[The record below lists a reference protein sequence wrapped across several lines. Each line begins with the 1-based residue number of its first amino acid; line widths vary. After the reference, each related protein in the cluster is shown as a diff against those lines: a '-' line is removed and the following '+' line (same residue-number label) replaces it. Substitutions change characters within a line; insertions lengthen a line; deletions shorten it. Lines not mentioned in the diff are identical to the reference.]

1 MKNINEM
8 LKLKY
13 KVFSN
18 SKNNSKQNK
27 YSFEN
32 TCFIYKKR

>member
-18 SKNNSKQNK
+18 SKNDSNQNK
-27 YSFEN
+27 HSVEN
-32 TCFIYKKR
+32 TFIINKNR